1 MFMLLPIIGLPIFLV
16 LYLRGPAIRDAKQDA
31 QSVPLQPIHETP
43 ESTERADPIVRA
55 DRVVSDPTVGD
66 DATPNTKQIAPKGE
80 PEKSVVDQLLAE
92 SQKKRDEATASF
104 ETALRRADTEL
115 LNQFGG
121 DEWQQIQT
129 LQQDAFKT
137 SQPEL
142 AVKILSQAEAQ
153 LTQLAA
159 QLPTRKALASIRQ
172 LQTEGDHSGFLKALC
187 TEPERYSGAS
197 DQFELM
203 WQDVTTWNSSRWLEL
218 CRQEIETMPP
228 DDRAFAEIWHAMA
241 DYYRDTG
248 DAAAQLEA
256 EDKAWASLER
266 MTDATRAAETALQ
279 CLQRLPASTS
289 SVRRTESIAKTSVLI
304 SQIGNSFRRSA
315 LMAELSGIAGAGG
328 DHSAADEYLE
338 KSVAALGTNRS
349 GFGAYL
355 PNINRCRAMSK
366 YAAPADILAVCATIP
381 KYNGSRGYDPFP
393 ANAQALSYAAVAA
406 ARTNEKSLWWK
417 AVLLAESQQ
426 ADAPDYGDENIVA
439 RATLAKADLAT
450 GNWRRALISAN
461 NLSDPALRALIVY
474 QIMLRAP
481 DEVPFEMGLQLIQL
495 RPTDGLAAPAT
506 ARFVSHH
513 GTPESI
519 REQLIP
525 LAFRLK
531 SNSARAAVF
540 LALARSAAGIKS
552 TTSNTRELPSDSNPQ
567 LDDARSL
574 IEAAESSANILQ
586 LPIERAWANV
596 WIAACW
602 HRLNQPASYR
612 KACDRVHD
620 NLFSCWKSYWDN
632 RQSDDDRISQNAS
645 RQLTEIVECYRTF
658 AEIQAF
664 ILNDSRNAVET
675 CIDTARASQTLHSMK
690 SDLRVQL
697 RSVAEAVHQDCGL
710 PTGLLDSAMAP
721 QNNYLRMIL
730 AASQSD
736 IAEVRKHLQRI
747 ETEGPGARFNKADC
761 MARAYAEVAVLSAKL
776 GDVDSYRTARRQAV
790 SLIEN
795 QNATDSILLPLY
807 EADAYAGEFELVMK
821 AKRSRNRL
829 PLYGTMSRPLSTLCV
844 ELSAAG
850 RSDEVEPHLPA
861 ASDYYWRIRAIHG
874 VAAGRFLKNPDADH
888 LEWVSSQQEL
898 IDKVAAYCGLAFRE
912 PRLEKKPRPDSAIPR
927 Q

>member
-16 LYLRGPAIRDAKQDA
+16 LYLRGPAIRDAKRDA
-31 QSVPLQPIHETP
+31 QTVPLQPVHETS
-43 ESTERADPIVRA
+43 ESTERADTTVRA
-55 DRVVSDPTVGD
+55 DLVVTDSMVGN
-66 DATPNTKQIAPKGE
+66 DATPNTKQIALKGE

-92 SQKKRDEATASF
+92 SQKKHDEAIASF
-104 ETALRRADTEL
+104 ETALRRVDTEL

-129 LQQDAFKT
+129 LQQDAVKT

-142 AVKILSQAEAQ
+142 AVRILSQAEAQ
-153 LTQLAA
+153 LKQLAA
-159 QLPTRKALASIRQ
+159 QLPTRKAFASIRQ
-172 LQTEGDHSGFLKALC
+172 LQTDGDHSGFLKALC

-218 CRQEIETMPP
+218 CQEEIKTMPP

-266 MTDATRAAETALQ
+266 MTDATRAAESALE

-289 SVRRTESIAKTSVLI
+289 SVRSTESITQTSVLI

-328 DHSAADEYLE
+328 DHAAADEYLE

-355 PNINRCRAMSK
+355 PDINRCRAMSK
-366 YAAPADILAVCATIP
+366 YAAPADILTVCAAIP
-381 KYNGSRGYDPFP
+381 KYNGSLGYDPFP
-393 ANAQALSYAAVAA
+393 ANTLALSYAAVAA
-406 ARTNEKSLWWK
+406 ARTNEKNLWWK

-450 GNWRRALISAN
+450 ANWRRALISAN

-481 DEVPFEMGLQLIQL
+481 NEVPFDMGLQLIQL
-495 RPTDGLAAPAT
+495 RPTDSLAVPAT

-513 GTPESI
+513 ATPESI

-525 LAFRLK
+525 LVFRLK
-531 SNSARAAVF
+531 YNSARAAVF
-540 LALARSAAGIKS
+540 LALARSAAGLES
-552 TTSNTRELPSDSNPQ
+552 RTSNVQELPSDPNPQ
-567 LDDARSL
+567 LNDARSL
-574 IEAAESSANILQ
+574 IENAESSARILQ

-620 NLFSCWKSYWDN
+620 NLFSCWTSYWHT
-632 RQSDDDRISQNAS
+632 RQSDEDRISQNAS

-664 ILNDSRNAVET
+664 VLNDSRNAVET
-675 CIDTARASQTLHSMK
+675 CIDTARASQTLHSIK

-697 RSVAEAVHQDCGL
+697 QCVAEAVHQDCGIS
-710 PTGLLDSAMAP
+710 TDLLDSAYAP
-721 QNNYLRMIL
+721 PNNYLRMIR
-730 AASQSD
+730 AASQSN
-736 IAEVRKHLQRI
+736 IAEVRKYLQRI
-747 ETEGPGARFNKADC
+747 ETERPSSNFNKADC
-761 MARAYAEVAVLSAKL
+761 LARAYAEVAILSAKL
-776 GDVDSYRTARRQAV
+776 GDVDSYRAARRQAV
-790 SLIEN
+790 SLIQN
-795 QNATDSILLPLY
+795 QNATDSILIPLY

-850 RSDEVEPHLPA
+850 RTDDVEPHLPA
-861 ASDYYWRIRAIHG
+861 ASDYYWRIRAMHG
-874 VAAGRFLKNPDADH
+874 LAAGRLLKNPDADH
-888 LEWVSSQQEL
+888 LEWASSQEEL
-898 IDKVAAYCGLAFRE
+898 IDRVAAYCGLALRE
-912 PRLEKKPRPDSAIPR
+912 PRLEKKLMSDAANP
-927 Q
+927 QQ